1 MQAKLLPGRY
11 NLYGNSLETQV
22 KYIERK
28 NAVTRVPRQI
38 NLIPTTSEMM
48 IFYDTFD
55 FTACCLYVTATL
67 IFAAVVPKTLNVN
80 NSMLASID
88 NNPN

>member
-1 MQAKLLPGRY
+1 MVTISSFGEKTLRSDQPF
-11 NLYGNSLETQV
+11 
-22 KYIERK
+22 

-88 NNPN
+88 NNTNFTLLT